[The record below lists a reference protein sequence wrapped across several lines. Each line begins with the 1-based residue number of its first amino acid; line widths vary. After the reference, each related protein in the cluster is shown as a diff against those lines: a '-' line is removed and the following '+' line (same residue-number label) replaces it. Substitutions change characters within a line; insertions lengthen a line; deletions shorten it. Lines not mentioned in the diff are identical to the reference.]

1 MESLAERLVALLN
14 EWLTVSEV
22 HSDEM
27 GALEWMDVRFRKRAD
42 PDATLCEFTGDL
54 MAFASSLCPE
64 GYDVVVTTNGFS
76 IQEDSDGR

>member
-1 MESLAERLVALLN
+1 MDDKGLAEKFAALLN
-14 EWLTVSEV
+14 EWIEV
-22 HSDEM
+22 
-27 GALEWMDVRFRKRAD
+27 LDVWRDGEGNVDWIEADFRKRAD

-76 IQEDSDGR
+76 IQEDE